1 MIDRLY
7 VENNVGHSVM
17 EAINLFTPKH
27 GVTAVWQ
34 HDIHPQMQRTQ
45 KGDEWWIKDIAR
57 RDMAVLTQDST
68 LLGIKQ
74 AAEGRTTSERQ
85 AVIDSKA
92 HVIAFG
98 QAKYSDWDKL
108 RCLLNHWDAVG
119 QMLEEA
125 GPRAITLLLSRAS
138 PIPLP

>member
-7 VENNVGHSVM
+7 VENDVGRSVM
-17 EAINLFTPKH
+17 EAINLFSPKH

-34 HDIHPQMQRTQ
+34 HAIHPEMQRTQ

-57 RDMAVLTQDST
+57 QNMAILTQDRR
-68 LLGIKQ
+68 LLGIQQ

-108 RCLLNHWDAVG
+108 RCLLNHWDAVDK
-119 QMLEEA
+119 MLREA
-125 GPRAITLLLSRAS
+125 GPRAVTLLLSRAS
-138 PIPLP
+138 PIELP